1 MKFNCA
7 FYSFLF
13 ILLGLQISVI
23 GQKSQT
29 HRPKI
34 GLILS
39 GGGAKGFAHIGVLKV
54 LEEAGIRPD
63 FIGGTSMGGIIGGL
77 YAIGYSADSLESLAN
92 SMNWSYYLGDA
103 IPRTEIT
110 LEEKD
115 DHDRFVLSIPVIERS
130 IKIPGGVVNGQNIE
144 NLLNQLCSPVYDV
157 RNFSEFQIPFLCNAT
172 NIETGEE
179 IVFQE
184 GYLPDALR
192 ATMSIPSIFS
202 PVELG
207 GMLLVDGG
215 LVNNL
220 LVEKVKEM
228 GADILIA
235 VDVGF
240 QYYPKEEL
248 NTLFRIMEQSL
259 RFNSDE
265 NNAYN
270 RKLCSIVIS
279 PSLGKYNGGSF
290 NSSDSIIALGED
302 AARKIYPQL
311 KAFAD
316 SFKTLDSSFG
326 QRIPMNASDS
336 VFLSEIKVEGLK
348 RVSEKLV
355 TGKLQL
361 QITKPTSITE
371 VGKAVDRLFSS
382 LYFEKVSY
390 EFEKNNTGNTL
401 LLKVKEN
408 EGGFFRF
415 GLHYDTYNKS
425 SILLNTTFRN
435 ILLNGSKFTLNGA
448 LGENPSFKTEFFKNN
463 GWKPGL
469 GLAFQTSRSEV
480 LIYNNSQSIS
490 SLNFY
495 ETKFQIY
502 TQSIFQNSYAFGGG
516 LEIESS
522 LLRPIID
529 PDTTTPDSKYKL
541 FNYYI
546 LLQMDSY
553 DHAFYP
559 TRGIKVYSGAKLIT
573 SKELTP
579 GIFIHVRISDA
590 IKLSDRLTLINH
602 IYAGISGED
611 SIPSQYMFFSGGNIE
626 SYRNGI
632 MPFSGLNYMEVI
644 SKNVLILKMDLQMRF
659 FNKFF
664 LVGTLNAGKFSE
676 TVNDIISIDNISGG
690 YGLTAGY
697 NSLIGPI
704 ELSLSRSA
712 NRGGLLGFVR
722 IGYYF

>member
-1 MKFNCA
+1 MKFC
-7 FYSFLF
+7 YYFLI
-13 ILLGLQISVI
+13 ILLFFLTLPSSLS
-23 GQKSQT
+23 GQEIAP

-63 FIGGTSMGGIIGGL
+63 FIGGTSMGGIVGGL
-77 YAIGYSADSLESLAN
+77 YAIGYSADSLETIAN

-110 LEEKD
+110 LEEKE
-115 DHDRFVLSIPVIERS
+115 DHDRFVLSIPVVERS
-130 IKIPGGVVNGQNIE
+130 IKIPGGVINGQNIE

-179 IVFQE
+179 IIFRE

-192 ATMSIPSIFS
+192 ATMSIPSIFR

-248 NTLFRIMEQSL
+248 NSMFRIMEQSL
-259 RFNSDE
+259 RFNSE
-265 NNAYN
+265 KNNAFN

-290 NSSDSIIALGED
+290 NSSDTIISLGED

-311 KAFAD
+311 KALAD
-316 SFKTLDSSFG
+316 SIKWLDSTFG
-326 QRIPMNASDS
+326 QRIPMIPSDS
-336 VFLSEIKVEGLK
+336 VILSVIKVEGLK

-361 QITKPTSITE
+361 PMMENTSIAE
-371 VGKAVDRLFSS
+371 VGTAVDRLYSS
-382 LYFEKVSY
+382 LYFEKVGY
-390 EFEKNNTGNTL
+390 ELEKNSTGTTL

-408 EGGFFRF
+408 DGGFLRF

-448 LGENPSFKTEFFKNN
+448 LGENPSFKTDFFKNN

-469 GLAFQTSRSEV
+469 GVAFQTSRSEV
-480 LIYNNSQSIS
+480 LIYDNAQTIS
-490 SLNFY
+490 SLNFH

-516 LEIESS
+516 LEIENSR
-522 LLRPIID
+522 LRPIID

-541 FNYYI
+541 LNYYV

-553 DHAFYP
+553 DNAFYP
-559 TRGIKVYSGAKLIT
+559 TRGIKVYSGVKLIT
-573 SKELTP
+573 SKDFTP
-579 GIFIHVRISDA
+579 GIFIHARLSDA
-590 IKLSDRLTLINH
+590 IKLSDRITLINH
-602 IYAGISGED
+602 IYAGITSGD
-611 SIPSQYMFFSGGNIE
+611 SIPSQYLFFSGGNIE

-632 MPFSGLNYMEVI
+632 MPFTGLNYMEVI
-644 SKNVLILKMDLQMRF
+644 SKNSLILKMDLQMRF

-664 LVGTLNAGKFSE
+664 LVGTVNAGNFSE
-676 TVNDIISIDNISGG
+676 KVNDLITIDNISGG
-690 YGLTAGY
+690 YGITAGY

-704 ELSLSRSA
+704 ELSLSRSV
-712 NRGGLLGFVR
+712 NRSGFLGFVR